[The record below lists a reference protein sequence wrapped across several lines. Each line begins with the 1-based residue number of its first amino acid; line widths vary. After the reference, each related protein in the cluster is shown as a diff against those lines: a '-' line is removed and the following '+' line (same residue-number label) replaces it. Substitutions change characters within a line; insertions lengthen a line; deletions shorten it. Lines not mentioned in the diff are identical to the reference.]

1 MSEKNSMAHAT
12 TRYARYFEIVTQP
25 QVLYWCRVGDC
36 SCQHF
41 LQNGQAGHQHLA
53 HSLQFWHRL
62 RSWKFP
68 SGSVAGPV
76 LRYLP
81 IWKSLLH
88 LATLCFAKFKRVN
101 HGTLGQALICEIV
114 LNSGRALGSLT
125 LGRSKP
131 NKHYSLY
138 RGVPNNF
145 FQLFDCGEEL
155 VRFRLSVTGLTE
167 NLAEANK
174 VLCHEFFLLTIKL
187 WSNIGLMMP
196 CAYQT

>member
-12 TRYARYFEIVTQP
+12 TRYARYFEIVTQH
-25 QVLYWCRVGDC
+25 QVLYWCGVGDC

-41 LQNGQAGHQHLA
+41 LQNSQAGHQHLA

-62 RSWKFP
+62 RSWKFS

-81 IWKSLLH
+81 IWKCLLH

-101 HGTLGQALICEIV
+101 RGTLGQALICEIGM
-114 LNSGRALGSLT
+114 NSGKALGSLT

-138 RGVPNNF
+138 KRRRSSSR
-145 FQLFDCGEEL
+145 
-155 VRFRLSVTGLTE
+155 VR
-167 NLAEANK
+167 
-174 VLCHEFFLLTIKL
+174 
-187 WSNIGLMMP
+187 IGLLIHEQWSSQ
-196 CAYQT
+196 ATIQAIYALYLYLGHQAIITL